1 MKRYITG
8 NVATN
13 LYWLG
18 RYLER
23 TTITLREISKAYDT
37 IIDIDKDAGVKLYDK
52 FDVKLKYTNAY
63 DFLKEAIFGN
73 HNANIVN
80 ILTNAR
86 ENAIIC
92 RHLLDNEAFGEII
105 ELHGLFLNTYNN
117 HLEIDYKLIDHAQSL
132 IGEIWDARSM
142 RHHKELS
149 DSFFRLGKIVEEVD
163 YRIRFN
169 EEEDQNII
177 QSILKEID
185 SICESLTQNHEE
197 LPEVLKVDGNTQDER
212 LTQLNAKIDRII
224 IG

>member
-1 MKRYITG
+1 MEKYITG

-23 TTITLREISKAYDT
+23 TTITLHEISKAYDA
-37 IIDIDKDAGVKLYDK
+37 IIDIDKDAGVKLYEK
-52 FDVKLKYTNAY
+52 FDIKLKYKNAY
-63 DFLKEAIFGN
+63 DFLKEAIFGD
-73 HNANIVN
+73 HNANILN

-105 ELHGLFLNTYNN
+105 ELHGLFLKTYNN

-132 IGEIWDARSM
+132 IGEIWNTHSM

-149 DSFFRLGKIVEEVD
+149 DSFFRMGKIVEEAD
-163 YRIRFN
+163 YRIRFH
-169 EEEDQNII
+169 EEDDQKII
-177 QSILKEID
+177 QSIYKEIN
-185 SICESLTQNHEE
+185 SICKSLTKNHDES
-197 LPEVLKVDGNTQDER
+197 PEVLEVEGNTQDER
-212 LTQLNAKIDRII
+212 LTQLNAKIDKII

>member
-1 MKRYITG
+1 MSKYITG

-23 TTITLREISKAYDT
+23 TAITLREISAAYDKV
-37 IIDIDKDAGVKLYDK
+37 IDIDKDAGVILYDK
-52 FDVKLKYTNAY
+52 FDVELKYKNAY

-73 HNANIVN
+73 HNANILN

-92 RHLLDNEAFGEII
+92 RHLLDSEAFGEII
-105 ELHGLFLNTYNN
+105 ELHALFLSTHNN

-132 IGEIWDARSM
+132 IGEIWNARAM
-142 RHHKELS
+142 REHKALS
-149 DSFFRLGKIVEEVD
+149 DSFFRVGKIVEEAD
-163 YRIRFN
+163 YRIRFH
-169 EEEDQNII
+169 EEEDQEII
-177 QSILKEID
+177 QSIFEEID
-185 SICESLTQNHEE
+185 SICEYLTKDHED
-197 LPEVLKVDGNTQDER
+197 LPKVKKVKGTTQDER
-212 LTQLNAKIDRII
+212 LTALNVKIDKII